1 MKEATPAAPVTTS
14 KAASDAAAEE
24 EKRKN
29 AASSASSSA
38 NVSSATAA
46 DNTPSPT
53 PLQPAQ
59 GKEPQLSLDTP
70 GSVTP
75 IPTVDTAPD
84 TSFTGDLGSRVS
96 TAPVGGVAPNMSHD
110 DFLGSIATAKGVDP
124 TTGAYSDDG
133 TFAAAQKA
141 EPAASALDPSGKT
154 GNANGNS
161 APQGSQGNQGY
172 QGNIGGQGGQG
183 SQGNAF
189 ANFLGAAL
197 GGALAGRGG
206 RGGYYAQPS
215 RAAYY
220 PQRGAFHPQMPRTVY
235 QPRQIFGGGG
245 GRPSFGGGAP
255 ARGGFS
261 GGGRG
266 GRREESVGEEFA
278 NEPNPKHADIDY
290 MNMMLAGGLN
300 RPKKTFPKVAKG
312 DNPMQ
317 AIDEAVLKNL
327 VSSYQKMINGK
338 DS

>member
-1 MKEATPAAPVTTS
+1 MNATGLPSNRITS
-14 KAASDAAAEE
+14 PDAA
-24 EKRKN
+24 
-29 AASSASSSA
+29 
-38 NVSSATAA
+38 
-46 DNTPSPT
+46 
-53 PLQPAQ
+53 
-59 GKEPQLSLDTP
+59 EPLDT
-70 GSVTP
+70 
-75 IPTVDTAPD
+75 
-84 TSFTGDLGSRVS
+84 
-96 TAPVGGVAPNMSHD
+96 
-110 DFLGSIATAKGVDP
+110 
-124 TTGAYSDDG
+124 
-133 TFAAAQKA
+133 
-141 EPAASALDPSGKT
+141 SGKT

-183 SQGNAF
+183 NAF

-206 RGGYYAQPS
+206 GGYYAQPS
-215 RAAYY
+215 RSAYY
-220 PQRGAFHPQMPRTVY
+220 PQGGAFRPQMPRTVY
-235 QPRQIFGGGG
+235 QPRQIFGGGGG

-278 NEPNPKHADIDY
+278 NEPNAKYADIDY

-317 AIDEAVLKNL
+317 AVDEAVLKNL

-338 DS
+338 ES